1 MSRPRLW
8 PALLP
13 GALSALSGVGLL
25 ATSGWLITRAS
36 ERPPV
41 LSLCVAIGAVQAFS
55 LGRGIFRYLQ
65 RLGVHS
71 LSLERLGRL
80 RLQLFD
86 LLEPRVPGT
95 ATGSEPASALS
106 GFLADADAL
115 AQGLAKG
122 LSTATDVAGSIVFAS
137 VLAAL
142 VEPLLGLAVLGAGA
156 GPVAVAWAVSRLAA
170 RSEREAAAGR
180 AALANL
186 VTETVRCARE
196 LVVYGREDLVGQ
208 QLHEVHRREAS
219 VAVRRA
225 WVSGLARAGTALAAG
240 AGTVGVVTAALVA
253 RSSGRLSGPALAA
266 TVFGALAALDQCSSL
281 PAALASR
288 EAARA
293 AHGRIASLAS
303 LPAVPSPTWGP
314 STPAAAGEGAL
325 EGAEVVLGG
334 GVRALNGLSLRV
346 PAGGRVALTGPSGA
360 GKTTAVHAL
369 LHFVECSAGRA
380 TLGGL
385 DVRGLTRA
393 SIARLAG
400 WLPDETYLFAASL
413 GDNLRTGC
421 PTASD
426 AECVEALRRV
436 GLAGWFASLPD
447 GLATPLGA
455 GGRPLSGGE
464 AQRIGLARVLLS
476 GAALLLLDEPTSR
489 LDPATSARVLPEL
502 LGAAQGRS
510 VLVVSHDPG
519 VARLVDQVVA
529 LPRGAGAAA
538 QLGRQG
544 PAGCR
549 WGSAP
554 QSPLGDP
561 PGHGGLPAT
570 AATAQP

>member
-115 AQGLAKG
+115 AQG

-253 RSSGRLSGPALAA
+253 SSSGRLSGPALAA

-281 PAALASR
+281 
-288 EAARA
+288 
-293 AHGRIASLAS
+293 
-303 LPAVPSPTWGP
+303 
-314 STPAAAGEGAL
+314 
-325 EGAEVVLGG
+325 
-334 GVRALNGLSLRV
+334 
-346 PAGGRVALTGPSGA
+346 
-360 GKTTAVHAL
+360 
-369 LHFVECSAGRA
+369 
-380 TLGGL
+380 
-385 DVRGLTRA
+385 
-393 SIARLAG
+393 
-400 WLPDETYLFAASL
+400 
-413 GDNLRTGC
+413 
-421 PTASD
+421 
-426 AECVEALRRV
+426 
-436 GLAGWFASLPD
+436 
-447 GLATPLGA
+447 
-455 GGRPLSGGE
+455 
-464 AQRIGLARVLLS
+464 
-476 GAALLLLDEPTSR
+476 
-489 LDPATSARVLPEL
+489 
-502 LGAAQGRS
+502 
-510 VLVVSHDPG
+510 
-519 VARLVDQVVA
+519 
-529 LPRGAGAAA
+529 
-538 QLGRQG
+538 
-544 PAGCR
+544 
-549 WGSAP
+549 
-554 QSPLGDP
+554 
-561 PGHGGLPAT
+561 
-570 AATAQP
+570 